1 MSSQHLKVRLVAW
14 SSIVALAVSSISC
27 MTTYDTTGRPVQSV
41 DPGLALA
48 GVAAAGLIG
57 YAASNNNRRDYR
69 RGHSHHYRPRYHDG
83 YGHGYRRGYH
93 Y

>member
-1 MSSQHLKVRLVAW
+1 MNPQHLKVRIVAW

-41 DPGLALA
+41 DPAVAVA

-57 YAASNNNRRDYR
+57 YAATKNNRRDYR
-69 RGHSHHYRPRYHDG
+69 RGNSHHHRPRYYDG
-83 YGHGYRRGYH
+83 YGYGHRRGYN